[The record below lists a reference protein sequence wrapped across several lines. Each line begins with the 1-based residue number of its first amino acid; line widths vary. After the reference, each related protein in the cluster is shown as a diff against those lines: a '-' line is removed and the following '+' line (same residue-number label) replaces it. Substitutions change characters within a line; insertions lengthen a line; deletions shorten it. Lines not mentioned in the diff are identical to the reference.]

1 MQERICRKQSKNK
14 KETAMRS
21 ALKDTAQRNKS
32 LTGFVK
38 CTLCVKFAFSE

>member
-1 MQERICRKQSKNK
+1 
-14 KETAMRS
+14 MRS
-21 ALKDTAQRNKS
+21 VLKDTAQRNKS